1 MKILNDSC
9 VGFTLIETLIVIVIM
24 GIITTIIPL
33 SSSLINNT
41 RLESVIDRIISDLRW
56 ARMEAIITNKTYFFR
71 IYSNENIYLK
81 NFNGRSDYI
90 IYYKDRDKKQVIVR
104 HGEFPGEYILFKN
117 KTPVKITDDYYER
130 IKFYGYGTAMT
141 GTIGLENSDNKMV
154 KIVVSQRGRMRIEK

>member
-90 IYYKDRDKKQVIVR
+90 IYYK
-104 HGEFPGEYILFKN
+104 
-117 KTPVKITDDYYER
+117 
-130 IKFYGYGTAMT
+130 
-141 GTIGLENSDNKMV
+141 ENSPENIYFL
-154 KIVVSQRGRMRIEK
+154 KIKPR